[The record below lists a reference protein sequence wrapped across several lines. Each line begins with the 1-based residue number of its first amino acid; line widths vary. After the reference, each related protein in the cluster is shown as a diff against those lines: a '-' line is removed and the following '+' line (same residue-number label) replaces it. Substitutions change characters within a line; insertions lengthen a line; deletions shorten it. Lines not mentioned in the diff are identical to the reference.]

1 MYAAKNGQQTYNL
14 LSERDFIRR
23 RRMRRQLARA
33 FNLFLVRI
41 VAYDVTVPR
50 CGRRYNTQAKRV
62 ANSDELIRIVPC

>member
-1 MYAAKNGQQTYNL
+1 
-14 LSERDFIRR
+14 
-23 RRMRRQLARA
+23 MRRQLARA

-62 ANSDELIRIVPC
+62 VNSDELTRIVPC